1 VKVMLTRRDVLKQAG
16 TAAALAAT
24 APWWLVRRAHAARR
38 EKLIVWSQ
46 PALAPQVDKLM
57 KEQCYAY
64 IKQAGIKEN
73 ELEYVEVGT
82 PQWLPKMVASLEAGN
97 PPDVARYGSAQVSL
111 YRAQGHLLEVTD
123 VVEKMQ
129 QVAGGFFPISLNA
142 VMHEG
147 KAYGVPQSIS
157 PWPLVTRS
165 DILQAAKVDPPK
177 TWDEFIEVC
186 KKLQK
191 PPKLTGFGMC
201 LGLHTDAD
209 NNIMN
214 LIWNY
219 GGKLVE
225 ADSKTIALNSPGTVQ
240 AVKVISDMY
249 SKHKIIPKG
258 AISWDNQGNNKA
270 YQSRQ
275 VIFVLNPSSIYAHL
289 AESDKELYDM
299 TGMMPSPSGP
309 GGAVEEVTT
318 AEWMVFKKTPYPEV
332 AKGLVQ
338 YYMDPENLRVVMEEG
353 GGRWGPPYKG
363 MYDSNFWKQPN
374 FQHWRVMLDRGR
386 QFASPGNPSAASGE
400 VVATSVLSRMMHRVL
415 VESWEAEKAV
425 EEAHKKVV
433 EIYARYPEG

>member
-1 VKVMLTRRDVLKQAG
+1 MLTRRDILQQAG
-16 TAAALAAT
+16 AAAVLAAT
-24 APWWLVRRAHAARR
+24 APWWLGRRAHAARR
-38 EKLIVWSQ
+38 EKLVVWS
-46 PALAPQVDKLM
+46 PVALAPQVDKLL
-57 KEQCYAY
+57 KEQAYAY
-64 IKQAGIKEN
+64 AKQAGIREN
-73 ELEYVEVGT
+73 EIEYVEIGT
-82 PQWLPKMVASLEAGN
+82 GQLLPKMVAALEAGI
-97 PPDVARYGSAQVSL
+97 PPDVTRIGSAQVSL

-123 VVEKMQ
+123 LVEKLQ
-129 QVAGGFFPISLNA
+129 QSAGGFFPISLNA
-142 VMHEG
+142 VMHQG

-157 PWPLVTRS
+157 PWPLITRM

-214 LIWNY
+214 IIWNY

-225 ADSKTIALNSPGTVQ
+225 EDGKAIALNSPSTVQ
-240 AVKVISDMY
+240 AVKVIADMY
-249 SKHKIIPKG
+249 NKHKIIPKG

-289 AESDKELYDM
+289 ADSDKELYEV

-309 GGAVEEVTT
+309 GGAIEEITT
-318 AEWMVFKKTPYPEV
+318 QEWMVFKNSPYPEV

-353 GGRWGPPYKG
+353 DGRWGPPYKE
-363 MYDSNFWKQPN
+363 MYESDFWKQPN
-374 FQHWRVMLDRGR
+374 FQHWRVMLERGR
-386 QFASPGNPSAASGE
+386 QFASPASPSAASGE
-400 VVATSVLSRMMHRVL
+400 VLATSVLSRMMHQVL
-415 VESWEAEKAV
+415 VENVEAEKAV
-425 EEAHKKVV
+425 ENAHKKVV